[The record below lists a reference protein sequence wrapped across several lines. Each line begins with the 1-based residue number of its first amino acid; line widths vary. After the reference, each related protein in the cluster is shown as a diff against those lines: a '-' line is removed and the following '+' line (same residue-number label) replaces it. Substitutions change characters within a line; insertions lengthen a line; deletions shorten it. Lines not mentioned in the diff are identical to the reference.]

1 MQKKEVRK
9 LFSLPSV
16 HWSLVLTCAR
26 TQFEIPDHISS
37 SPKLHLLN
45 LNNGSHLFILP
56 AILYF
61 SQPPTRSQ
69 LPRSSIVLDWYY
81 MNSHYRGGN
90 RLFSTKIL
98 FIICQLWTTSLS
110 WLARAVFS
118 AFQLGAFWIVKQLAR
133 LIFITDI
140 LRALCDVQIQ

>member
-1 MQKKEVRK
+1 MKARKGEKLFHLVFCLFGFFKRTVNWRPWLLAFDRHWVKFKNFIHTILFSHCHMQKKEVRK

-69 LPRSSIVLDWYY
+69 LPRSSIVLD
-81 MNSHYRGGN
+81 
-90 RLFSTKIL
+90 
-98 FIICQLWTTSLS
+98 
-110 WLARAVFS
+110 
-118 AFQLGAFWIVKQLAR
+118 
-133 LIFITDI
+133 
-140 LRALCDVQIQ
+140 